1 MEADRERRIGRLEG
15 RQEMLL
21 EWVSRLEKDLQRL
34 RDRLADEGVLDY
46 MEEVDTMQSNIESLK
61 DKIEGG
67 NLNGGSGYT
76 GLFETTISDPYRV
89 AATVTI
95 IVVLVLAI
103 IALAREGLQVPF
115 FTGAQN
121 ILLVSPIVANRLS
134 RLSEYV
140 PEPYE
145 PCPDEQEEYGI
156 RKPPARF

>member
-21 EWVSRLEKDLQRL
+21 EWVSRLEQDLQRL

-61 DKIEGG
+61 QKIEGEEFG
-67 NLNGGSGYT
+67 ENAGYT
-76 GLFETTISDPYRV
+76 GLFEATIADPYRV
-89 AATVTI
+89 AATVII

-103 IALAREGLQVPF
+103 IALGREGIQVPF
-115 FTGAQN
+115 FSGAQN
-121 ILLVSPIVANRLS
+121 LLLVSPIMTNRLAG
-134 RLSEYV
+134 LSEHV
-140 PEPYE
+140 PQPYE
-145 PCPDEQEEYGI
+145 PCPDEQEECGI